1 MGKIE
6 TELFESLEY
15 LVEKYVS
22 NKDTKHEFIACIT
35 PEGVPWYWQR
45 AKQAVERY
53 KKNKMA
59 NA

>member
-22 NKDTKHEFIACIT
+22 NKGTEHEFVKCIIL
-35 PEGVPWYWQR
+35 ERVPWYWRR